1 MANEELNLSSIIN
14 ADNSQL
20 NRNEEQMSDKI
31 QISPVLQ
38 NPEKTFNLTAMGG
51 AKKNGVRPVSSQ
63 RSSIDPAQLGMPR
76 KQEEKGKSRDHMKEK
91 ALSELDAAITRKH
104 KEAEEALQ
112 ILDERDQ
119 ANRIAV
125 AEGLESVE
133 KEIIYKAP
141 EKSSSVNGEDKF
153 DSEDDFDAMLEQELN
168 ETERNAQIA
177 ANAYANKQVRVA
189 NNIFDMNNDDL
200 PRYEEPEDLDEELEE
215 DDDYEDENIEI
226 VMGKEEYE
234 DRVVDTTVKESTP
247 VEKEEEKIEE
257 KQNENELAHQK
268 KMEDMFT
275 KNTKVVKPAAPLEE
289 VNLKD
294 VSKDDFNIDP
304 EDFADVDELSEEEI
318 KSKEKEQ
325 DKLAKEGLS
334 NLRNEI
340 LDKIVN
346 TANKFN
352 VSTFRIS
359 KKTTSLQ
366 EVLNK
371 SKKNKLVKSTATWA
385 LMNVGRPYTSSAL
398 TGPEIVMMA
407 TADEGQNSPYIS
419 NQQQLRVLY
428 NHDENPFKPATFES
442 WCKTIPYSDIDEMFM
457 AAFVATFN
465 KANYLPYTCE
475 NNKCMNMELKDQPDI
490 RGKMVK
496 FKNDKVK
503 ERFESIVNTPCS
515 PENSIEYE
523 TVVVPINDSIAI
535 GFKLPSIYNMLIELR
550 SVSPKFLEKY
560 AAIVTVIAY
569 IDTIYMVKP
578 DTEEFSPVDYKQY
591 PGDVA
596 KTFKSKIANY
606 ARILNTFDTN
616 EFNVLIAYTNSIG
629 GKENDITYV
638 VPEEKCSK
646 CNHVIEERQ
655 TTGKD
660 LVFTQ
665 QRLVD
670 IATISI
676 E

>member
-1 MANEELNLSSIIN
+1 MKPEEISLSSLVGDVENNIMN
-14 ADNSQL
+14 GYQ
-20 NRNEEQMSDKI
+20 QSDEI
-31 QISPVLQ
+31 QISAVQQP

-51 AKKNGVRPVSSQ
+51 NKRNSVRPVSSQ
-63 RSSIDPAQLGMPR
+63 RASVDPAQLGMPR
-76 KQEEKGKSRDHMKEK
+76 KQEEKTVKKNIKDS
-91 ALSELDAAITRKH
+91 ALSDLDAAITRKH
-104 KEAEEALQ
+104 KEAEEALKM
-112 ILDERDQ
+112 LDERDQ

-125 AEGLESVE
+125 AEGLEKVDN
-133 KEIIYKAP
+133 EIIYMAP
-141 EKSSSVNGEDKF
+141 EKDKAAHNNDVNT
-153 DSEDDFDAMLEQELN
+153 DSDEDDFDRLLEQELN
-168 ETERNAQIA
+168 ETERNAQVAAEASNKNVRIA
-177 ANAYANKQVRVA
+177 QNLHE
-189 NNIFDMNNDDL
+189 MNNDD
-200 PRYEEPEDLDEELEE
+200 EDLTAADRYQNDESVTVTAITE
-215 DDDYEDENIEI
+215 DVDYKKEDTHDIKEFSEAAYVHAPVNDD
-226 VMGKEEYE
+226 K
-234 DRVVDTTVKESTP
+234 T
-247 VEKEEEKIEE
+247 EKVS
-257 KQNENELAHQK
+257 NENEMIHKQ
-268 KMEDMFT
+268 KMEDMFS
-275 KNTKVVKPAAPLEE
+275 KNSKIIKPDAPLTEMSTKE
-289 VNLKD
+289 

-304 EDFADVDELSEEEI
+304 EDFADVDEISEEEV
-318 KSKEKEQ
+318 KSKSKEQ
-325 DKLAKEGLS
+325 DKLVKEGLS

-352 VSTFRIS
+352 VSSFRLS

-371 SKKNKLVKSTATWA
+371 SKKDKSVKSVATWA

-428 NHDENPFKPATFES
+428 NHDENPYKPSSFEA
-442 WCKTIPYSDIDEMFM
+442 WCKTFPYSDIDEMFM
-457 AAFVATFN
+457 AAYVATFN

-475 NNKCMNMELKDQPDI
+475 NEKCMNMELKDQPDI

-503 ERFESIVNTPCS
+503 EKFESIINTPYS
-515 PENSIEYE
+515 PEISTEYE
-523 TVVVPINDSIAI
+523 TVIVPINDTIAI

-569 IDTIYMVKP
+569 IDVIYMIDK
-578 DTEEFSPVDYKQY
+578 DTEEFSPIDYKQY

-596 KTFKSKIANY
+596 KTFKSKIATY
-606 ARILNTFDTN
+606 ARILNTFNTN

-629 GKENDITYV
+629 GKENDITYMI
-638 VPEEKCSK
+638 PEEKCSK